1 MHDVALQHVTMP
13 FEPSIRVPGLWK
25 NGDGPGKPSN
35 LRGDGFTGGCISLIV
50 LFIEIPVAYLLG
62 LTSVIRGMGDA
73 DGPTAAP
80 AMDWTPIFWF
90 GGFTLGVLMI
100 AVLFLYSAHPFAGA
114 VQLFLAAVALL
125 FTIAVW
131 HDQHE
136 QTHPGAATHV
146 VIRSG
151 HGEASQQVSSE
162 CQEQV
167 GSRFASPGPGA
178 ARQLAGCR
186 SFGRDS
192 GSAPGGSSAG
202 RP

>member
-1 MHDVALQHVTMP
+1 MP

-167 GSRFASPGPGA
+167 GSRFASPGPGT